1 MNEPDKSKVDELS
14 DRLYSRTRYE
24 NPLEERSKVDQVE
37 TAPVEENWQSPELS
51 EILMR
56 ERQEP
61 NLNPFMKK
69 FFIFS
74 AFFFGATLV
83 IAGLVFFGGVNFVSS
98 KNVDIEVVGPTLAS
112 AGQIVE
118 LGVSIKNGNN
128 TDLELANFSVTYPQG
143 SRDPEDTSRT
153 LTYEREAL
161 GVIEAGDEVVRNV
174 GVVLL
179 GSTGELKEIKLS
191 VEYKVKGSNATFY
204 KDKLYQITIGNSPLT
219 LKVDGP
225 QTVSSGETFT
235 TEISVTLNSSEVL
248 RNVMLRGEYPYGF
261 SITETS
267 PQALAEGNLWNL
279 GDLSPGSTK
288 KITLQGKLIGEN
300 QDQRTFRFYIG
311 VAEGNSLSPNF
322 KTVLL
327 SDHQT
332 VDIERPAIGLTTA
345 FNGET
350 LPTYIAP
357 AGQPVSVGIRATNN
371 LPDKLL
377 QPRLEVR
384 LSGAALNRGSIQTDE
399 GGSFNS
405 SSNRITWNLKNVQGL
420 PELAP
425 GEGGTA
431 SFRFASAPELS
442 EAGGSPEIGLQI
454 TLSGTPVGGGAPISV
469 TETRTVRIASQVSL
483 NARTTYSIGPF
494 LNTGPVPPQAL
505 ASTTYAIVWSVGNT
519 QSDVNNARV
528 TARLGTNVKWVMSK
542 SFSSEDI
549 SYDENTHSV
558 TWNMGELVN
567 GAGFSSPAREVA
579 FQVVLTPSSG
589 QVGLTPTL
597 VSNITF
603 TGSETIGSRTI
614 TVSHPSLTTRMP
626 SDPAFI
632 QGDDIVVK

>member
-1 MNEPDKSKVDELS
+1 MNELDKSKVDELS

-24 NPLEERSKVDQVE
+24 NPLEERNAVDPVE
-37 TAPVEENWQSPELS
+37 TPPVEERWQSPELT

-98 KNVDIEVVGPTLAS
+98 KNVDIEIVGPTLAS

-143 SRDPEDTSRT
+143 SRDPEDTSKT

-161 GVIEAGDEVVRNV
+161 GAIPAGDEVVRNV
-174 GVVLL
+174 NVVLL
-179 GSTGELKEIKLS
+179 GSTGEVKEIKLS
-191 VEYKVKGSNATFY
+191 IEYRVKGSNATFY
-204 KDKLYQITIGNSPLT
+204 KDKLYQVTIGNAPLT
-219 LKVDGP
+219 LKIESP
-225 QTVSSGETFT
+225 QMVSSGETFT
-235 TEISVTLNSSEVL
+235 TEVSVTLNSSEVL

-261 SITETS
+261 SVTETS

-279 GDLSPGSTK
+279 GDLSPGATK
-288 KITLQGKLIGEN
+288 KIILKGKLIGEN
-300 QDQRTFRFYIG
+300 QDERTFRFYIG
-311 VAEGNSLSPNF
+311 VAEGGSLSPNF

-327 SDHQT
+327 SNQET
-332 VDIERPAIGLTTA
+332 VAIARPAVGLAIA

-357 AGQPVSVGIRATNN
+357 SGRQISVGVRATNN

-384 LSGAALNRGSIQTDE
+384 FSGSALDRGSIVTDE
-399 GGSFNS
+399 GGLFNAS
-405 SSNRITWNLKNVQGL
+405 ANRIVWNLVNSQTL
-420 PELAP
+420 REFSP
-425 GEGGTA
+425 GEGGLA
-431 SFRFASAPELS
+431 SFSFASLPEF
-442 EAGGSPEIGLQI
+442 AQTGSNQEIILQFI
-454 TLSGTPVGGGAPISV
+454 FTGTPVGGGAPITV
-469 TETRTVRIASQVSL
+469 TENRTVRIASQVSFS
-483 NARTTYSIGPF
+483 ARATYSVGPF
-494 LNTGPVPPQAL
+494 LNSGPIPPKAG
-505 ASTTYAIVWSVGNT
+505 ATTTYAIVWSAGNT

-528 TARLGTNVKWVMSK
+528 TARLGTNVEWIAAK

-549 SYDENTHSV
+549 TYDATSRTV
-558 TWNMGELVN
+558 IWQMGELKE
-567 GAGFSSPAREVA
+567 GAGFSGPAREVA
-579 FQVVLTPSSG
+579 FQVTLLPSNSQIGTTPA
-589 QVGLTPTL
+589 L
-597 VSNITF
+597 VSNIIF
-603 TGSETIGSRTI
+603 TGSEAVTGRPL
-614 TVSHPSLTTRMP
+614 TVSHPSLTTRLP

-632 QGDDIVVK
+632 QGDDIVIK